1 MAKTTIIKLITSN
14 LQSILYNYVIQ
25 HGREFR

>member
-14 LQSILYNYVIQ
+14 LQFILYNYVIQ
-25 HGREFR
+25 HSREFR